1 MWKQED
7 ACSSVSVKR
16 ESACP
21 PKASTP
27 FHAAA
32 TMLPHMDVFDVVC
45 NFNLPT
51 LKFPQST
58 RILTRATPQ

>member
-21 PKASTP
+21 PKASAP
-27 FHAAA
+27 FQAAA
-32 TMLPHMDVFDVVC
+32 SMLPHMDVFDEVC

-51 LKFPQST
+51 LKLPQST
-58 RILTRATPQ
+58 NILTRATFQ